1 VATTFYAGQRVTA
14 ADLAGALPLL
24 GWAKNDT
31 SKTSS
36 TTLSDATGLAVTL
49 DASATYAIDA
59 YLAYVAVEAADIKIS
74 LSAPVGSSGH
84 WALMPLAAAA
94 TGSLGNLDATRQVG
108 FGDSVT
114 QNAAGSSVLSGQ
126 MMCQPHAYV
135 VTSGAAGL
143 FQVRFAQA
151 TSSAS
156 PTLIKAG
163 SWVRALR
170 LA

>member
-1 VATTFYAGQRVTA
+1 VSTTFYAGQRVTA

-24 GWAKNDT
+24 GWVKTDV
-31 SKTSS
+31 SKISS
-36 TTLSDATGLAVTL
+36 TTLADATGLAVTL
-49 DASATYAIDA
+49 AASATYAIDA

-74 LSAPVGSSGH
+74 LSAPEGSTGH
-84 WALMPLAAAA
+84 WGLMPLAAAT
-94 TGSLGNLDATRQVG
+94 TGSLGNLDGTRQSG

-114 QNAAGSSVLSGQ
+114 QTAGGSSVLSGQ

-135 VTSGAAGL
+135 VTSGASGL
-143 FQVRFAQA
+143 LQVRFAQA

-163 SWVRALR
+163 SWIRALR

>member
-84 WALMPLAAAA
+84 WA
-94 TGSLGNLDATRQVG
+94 
-108 FGDSVT
+108 
-114 QNAAGSSVLSGQ
+114 